1 MNREQYLKVYLEDG
15 SVPIDNS
22 ACERAIRPFCVG
34 RNNWRIFETVHGAK
48 ASATVYSI
56 VETAKANRLKP
67 YEYLKHLL
75 TEIPK
80 HMDDPDASFLDDLL
94 PWSDAISNECRKNPR
109 KENTQ

>member
-1 MNREQYLKVYLEDG
+1 MAQCPK
-15 SVPIDNS
+15 NS
-22 ACERAIRPFCVG
+22 QEFSGIVENSRDIG
-34 RNNWRIFETVHGAK
+34 RNNWRIFDTVHGAK

-94 PWSDAISNECRKNPR
+94 PWSDAIPNECRKDPR